1 LRHIPI
7 HLISGEDNKALALKF
22 GAKSFHLKPMS
33 NRSLVELISAIVN
46 FNEKSNSKI
55 LVVQDNKNELE
66 EISKL
71 LGNYQIDTASC
82 STV

>member
-1 LRHIPI
+1 
-7 HLISGEDNKALALKF
+7 
-22 GAKSFHLKPMS
+22 MS

>member
-1 LRHIPI
+1 
-7 HLISGEDNKALALKF
+7 
-22 GAKSFHLKPMS
+22 MS
-33 NRSLVELISAIVN
+33 NRSLNKLISAVVH
-46 FNEKSNSKI
+46 FNKNSNSKI
-55 LVVQDNKNELE
+55 LVVHDNKNELE